1 MGNLDR
7 QQSLLLN
14 TFLRPLDRLADF
26 LLSASA
32 RKAVEHG
39 LVRASMVLFLL
50 HCILFVMHEAGWLP
64 FRMPESLFG
73 HPLHILYTPFS
84 AILVAEVYLL
94 VFHLPSSFARSMG
107 KQLEIVSLI
116 EIRSVFRDLS
126 ALQEGGAT
134 QATMPWEDAF
144 FPHIVG
150 AVLLG
155 AALVGFYRILPRRQ
169 ARLEEVDLARFIR
182 FKRHLAALLCVV
194 LAALAA
200 WSFGHWLTDL
210 VVYAGGGN
218 AHPIDPNSI
227 FYGDF
232 FTALIFV
239 DVVLLVTSLRYL
251 SDYGLILRN
260 SGFVVATIIL
270 RLSFSMEG
278 WTAVAH
284 EILAATLALILL
296 LLQMGLGWGS
306 HRFGRETSAPREVQI
321 EAGTKD

>member
-1 MGNLDR
+1 M
-7 QQSLLLN
+7 N
-14 TFLRPLDRLADF
+14 TVLRLLDRLADV
-26 LLSASA
+26 LLSPAA

-39 LVRASMVLFLL
+39 LVRISLVLFIL
-50 HCILFVMHEAGWLP
+50 HLALFAIHEAGWLP

-73 HPLHILYTPFS
+73 HPLHVLYTPFS

-94 VFHLPSSFARSMG
+94 VYHLPSSFARSMG

-126 ALQEGGAT
+126 VLQETAGT
-134 QATMPWEDAF
+134 QSVMPWNDPF

-169 ARLEEVDLARFIR
+169 ARLEEQALARFIR
-182 FKRHLAALLCVV
+182 FKRHLAALLCV
-194 LAALAA
+194 ALAA
-200 WSFGHWLTDL
+200 IATWSFGHWFTDL
-210 VVYAGGGN
+210 LVYAGGGE
-218 AHPIDPNSI
+218 AEPLDPNSV

-239 DVVLLVTSLRYL
+239 DVILLVTSLRYL
-251 SDYGLILRN
+251 SNYGLILRN

-270 RLSFSMEG
+270 RLSFSLEG
-278 WTAVAH
+278 WSAVAH
-284 EILAATLALILL
+284 EVLAAMLALTLL
-296 LLQMGLGWGS
+296 LLQAGLNWGTL
-306 HRFGRETSAPREVQI
+306 RFGPEKNR
-321 EAGTKD
+321 AGS